1 VTGQQDA
8 EKRILNGKSQMGN
21 GKNLTMCPLPFAI
34 SDQAG
39 GFSAACQCWWPTNG
53 PPEFRHMHMYVTGCV
68 DRLDQAGQ

>member
-39 GFSAACQCWWPTNG
+39 GFSAACQCWWPTEWATRI
-53 PPEFRHMHMYVTGCV
+53 PAHAHVC
-68 DRLDQAGQ
+68 DRLR